1 MERLRRALLVTGI
14 VGSPLLIL
22 TYWLT
27 YPAYG
32 ELHANGVARAIAANP
47 GMTRVAD
54 VFGLAGTLLAV
65 PWALA
70 YVNLIGDRSRRLA
83 LLGAGLSAL
92 GWMALIGVFTI
103 DAVAIELADHPVLFA
118 RVYADGFVVALNAIA
133 GLHIV
138 GAVVL
143 GVAVTRS
150 GLVPRWVGI
159 ALVVAAPVHLAA
171 NLAGLLVIDAIT
183 WAVTAAVG
191 VVLLQRAGTGTLH
204 REYRTPILAQR
215 SG

>member
-1 MERLRRALLVTGI
+1 MERLRRIVLATGM

-22 TYWLT
+22 AYWLT

-32 ELHANGVARAIAANP
+32 ELHADAVARAIAADP
-47 GMTRVAD
+47 GLTRVAD
-54 VFGLAGTLLAV
+54 VFGLAGTFLAV

-70 YVNLIGDRSRRLA
+70 YVDVIGDRSRRLA
-83 LLGAGLSAL
+83 LLGAGLSVL
-92 GWMALIGVFTI
+92 GWMALVGVLTI
-103 DAVAIELADHPVLFA
+103 DAVAIELADHPDLFA
-118 RVYADGFVVALNAIA
+118 QVYTDGFVVALNAIA

-138 GAVVL
+138 GAVLL

-171 NLAGLLVIDAIT
+171 NVSGLLAVDAMT
-183 WAVTAAVG
+183 WVVTAAVG
-191 VVLLQRAGTGTLH
+191 IVLLQRARAGELH
-204 REYRTPILAQR
+204 REYRTPTHAT
-215 SG
+215 G

>member
-1 MERLRRALLVTGI
+1 MERLRRILLATGI

-22 TYWLT
+22 AYWLT

-32 ELHANGVARAIAANP
+32 ELHADAVARAIAADP

-54 VFGLAGTLLAV
+54 MFGLAGTLLAV

-70 YVNLIGDRSRRLA
+70 YVDLIGDRSRRLA
-83 LLGAGLSAL
+83 LLGGGLSVL
-92 GWMALIGVFTI
+92 GWMALVGVYTI
-103 DAVAIELADHPVLFA
+103 DAVAIELADHPDLFEQ
-118 RVYADGFVVALNAIA
+118 VYADGFVVALNAIA
-133 GLHIV
+133 SLHIV
-138 GAVVL
+138 GAVLL

-171 NLAGLLVIDAIT
+171 NLGGLLAVDAMT
-183 WAVTAAVG
+183 WVVTAAVG
-191 VVLLQRAGTGTLH
+191 IVLLQRGGAGKVH
-204 REYRTPILAQR
+204 REYRTATHAT
-215 SG
+215 G